1 MKYYVVVVGVTN
13 GIPDMFIDEADSYEE
28 MGALLTKY
36 HSRGLHVA
44 AFIGEQIQ
52 LNKDVTHGLLRG
64 SIKQFAEIDKEQFTS
79 DFIEGVSEVAR
90 DA

>member
-28 MGALLTKY
+28 MGTLLAKY
-36 HSRGLHVA
+36 HNRGLNVA
-44 AFIGEQIQ
+44 AFLGEQIQ
-52 LNKDVTHGLLRG
+52 LNKDVTHGMLRG
-64 SIKQFAEIDKEQFTS
+64 SIKQFAELDKDQFTS
-79 DFIEGVSEVAR
+79 DFIEGTEVK

>member
-28 MGALLTKY
+28 MGALLAKY
-36 HSRGLHVA
+36 HNR
-44 AFIGEQIQ
+44 
-52 LNKDVTHGLLRG
+52 
-64 SIKQFAEIDKEQFTS
+64 SIKQFAELDKDQFTS
-79 DFIEGVSEVAR
+79 DFIEGTEVN